1 MNKTKGFTLIEMA
14 IVLAII
20 GILLGLVLSRNSS
33 VIGNAKT
40 TNTIALIK
48 DLSAAT
54 NDFKNRYH
62 YLPGDLPKAGDDIP
76 GITGTTCDIATTTAN
91 IGNGQID
98 TNTEVNCV
106 AVELVQAG
114 LIKGTTNGIFS
125 PNNASNTPD
134 VFVTARRTIG
144 SNLPTFPPT
153 VLNEIELTNQPCAT
167 AQGIDSKLDDG
178 NFASG
183 NIQASVTSCSPGVTN
198 DPVPYL
204 DIAL

>member
-1 MNKTKGFTLIEMA
+1 MA
-14 IVLAII
+14 IVLLII
-20 GILLGLVLSRNSS
+20 GILLGVVLARSSS

-48 DLSAAT
+48 DLSAAI
-54 NDFKNRYH
+54 NNFKNRYH

-76 GITGTTCDIATTTAN
+76 GITGTTCDIATTTAK

-98 TNTEVNCV
+98 TNTEVACA
-106 AVELVQAG
+106 AVELIQAA
-114 LIKGTTNGIFS
+114 LINGNTNGIFS

-134 VFVTARRTIG
+134 VFVTALRTIG
-144 SNLPTFPPT
+144 SNLPTFPST
-153 VLNEIELTNQPCAT
+153 VLNEIELTNQPCET

-178 NFASG
+178 NFTSG
-183 NIQASVTSCSPGVTN
+183 NIQASVTSCSPGSTN